1 MLAKSAGTTGIGD
14 LRLPGLTSRSADQ
27 YDLCQSPS
35 EKENFDMDYE
45 ALLELFKKRRSIRRF
60 KQDPVP
66 DDYIQKII
74 EAARWAP
81 SGANTQPWEF
91 IVVKEQEIRGKICGV
106 FAESMPQARNMEL
119 TRGEVL
125 RFPPIATPMGP
136 PGFLTAPVFIIV
148 VGYPRTKE
156 GFPMMVN
163 AIYLQ
168 GEATFIAGLASAFLY
183 MHLAAASLGLGS
195 QWLSATAGPYAQ
207 VMLKDM
213 LGIPEKLH
221 IYETMVL
228 GYPDEKPRPRMVRER
243 DEMVHSEHYD
253 KTKFRTDAQIKSFIS
268 DMYRAQLEAAGRS

>member
-1 MLAKSAGTTGIGD
+1 
-14 LRLPGLTSRSADQ
+14 
-27 YDLCQSPS
+27 
-35 EKENFDMDYE
+35 MDYE
-45 ALLELFKKRRSIRRF
+45 ALRELFKKRRSIRRF

-91 IVVKEQEIRGKICGV
+91 IVVGD
-106 FAESMPQARNMEL
+106 
-119 TRGEVL
+119 
-125 RFPPIATPMGP
+125 
-136 PGFLTAPVFIIV
+136 
-148 VGYPRTKE
+148 PRTKE

-163 AIYLQ
+163 AIYPL
-168 GEATFIAGLASAFLY
+168 GEAIFISSLANAFLY
-183 MHLAAASLGLGS
+183 MHLAAASLRLGS

-213 LGIPEKLH
+213 LGIPEELH

-243 DEMVHSEHYD
+243 DEMVHSERYD
-253 KTKFRTDAQIKSFIS
+253 KIRFRTDAQIKNFIS
-268 DMYRAQLEAAGRS
+268 AINRAQFEAAGRS

>member
-1 MLAKSAGTTGIGD
+1 
-14 LRLPGLTSRSADQ
+14 
-27 YDLCQSPS
+27 
-35 EKENFDMDYE
+35 MDYE
-45 ALLELFKKRRSIRRF
+45 TLLEMFKKRRSIRRF

-66 DDYIQKII
+66 DEYIQKII

-91 IVVKEQEIRGKICGV
+91 IVVKDQEIRGKICSV
-106 FAESMPQARNMEL
+106 LAESMTQARNMEL
-119 TRGEVL
+119 TREEGL
-125 RFPPIATPMGP
+125 RRPAIAAPSGP

-148 VGYPRTKE
+148 VGDPRTKE

-163 AIYLQ
+163 AIYPL
-168 GEATFIAGLASAFLY
+168 GEAIFISGLANAFLY

-213 LGIPEKLH
+213 LGIPEELH

-228 GYPDEKPRPRMVRER
+228 GYPDEEPNPRIIRER
-243 DEMVHSEHYD
+243 DEMVHSECYD
-253 KTKFRTDAQIKSFIS
+253 KTKFRTDAQVKSFIS
-268 DMYRAQLEAAGRS
+268 DMFRAQLVERGKT